1 MLEDQVPVRKKTMRV
16 EVKVSQ
22 DGKTVWVNG
31 PDGSSIGRF
40 SKQFGVDVHTSSSEQ
55 ISGLG
60 QCLACTHGRAG
71 EKEWEVFRSKLLEHH
86 GVRLKRDLLRF

>member
-1 MLEDQVPVRKKTMRV
+1 MLDDQSTARKQKILV

-40 SKQFGVDVHTSSSEQ
+40 SKQFGVDVHTTSSEQ
-55 ISGLG
+55 MSGLG

-71 EKEWEVFRSKLLEHH
+71 ERDWEVFSSKMLEHH
-86 GVRLKRDLLRF
+86 GVRLKRNLLSF